1 MAASTEKKQPQKRE
15 TAMGSALKS
24 AIAKNGG
31 ELSTV
36 KPKAAKPPKPAGP
49 KVQKPS
55 RASMSRTD
63 EKRVTKVAQEV
74 TQLAP
79 DAQAAVMSAT
89 RKVAKKVAAKKGGRT
104 QVNIKLDSKDSNPTL
119 TVEQLAAQIKA
130 GQPYSPAVL
139 KAYKEQL
146 THKLRAIIKEADA
159 AGLLVHIPIVDGRPF
174 VKFHNK
180 DTYKPKQPTP
190 QQKAA

>member
-1 MAASTEKKQPQKRE
+1 MAATTEKKQPQKRE
-15 TAMGSALKS
+15 TALGSALKS

-31 ELSTV
+31 EIATV
-36 KPKAAKPPKPAGP
+36 KTKDAKPAKAAP

-55 RASMSRTD
+55 RASLPRPE
-63 EKRVTKVAQEV
+63 EKRIARVAKEV

-89 RKVAKKVAAKKGGRT
+89 KKIAKKIAAKKPARA
-104 QVNIKLDSKDSNPTL
+104 QVNGKPESKDPNPTL
-119 TVEQLAAQIKA
+119 SVEQLAAEIKA

-146 THKLRAIIKEADA
+146 THKLRAIIKEADL
-159 AGLLVHIPIVDGRPF
+159 AGLLVHIPIVNGRPF

-180 DTYKPKQPTP
+180 ATYKPKQPAP
-190 QQKAA
+190 QQQAA